1 MESWE
6 CIEKVTGYIEEN
18 LNQGIRIETLAEIA
32 NLSPFYFQKLFKRL
46 VNKTPMEYVKLRRLA
61 RIAEEL
67 KENSTDNLL
76 TICLKYG
83 FETHETFSRSFKEAY
98 KITPSEYRANPVVL
112 HHVIQPDIKLQ
123 YTVLDEDIP
132 VVTNGIVLEITRFT
146 LESPKYF
153 AGLTIDAKMEAP
165 EVDPLSEVWNK
176 LHEMMPNMKNL
187 IPEGYEI
194 GISTNM
200 GNKNQFTY
208 YAGVE
213 TTEPAVIEGMDNC
226 TIDSGKYIV
235 CKFEAEDF
243 NTLVTDTIYKV
254 YNYMH
259 MWITKKEI
267 SVIPKAMEL
276 YDMTK
281 PERNSMELWIPIEE

>member
-18 LNQGIRIETLAEIA
+18 LSQEIRIDTLAEIA

-46 VNKTPMEYVKLRRLA
+46 VNKTAMEYVKLRRLA

-67 KENSTDNLL
+67 TENTVDNLL

-98 KITPSEYRANPVVL
+98 GITPSDYRSNPVVL
-112 HHVIQPDIKLQ
+112 HHVIKPDIKLQ
-123 YTVLDEDIP
+123 YRVLDEDMP
-132 VVTNGIVLEITRFT
+132 VVTNGILLEITRCTLQAPRYFT
-146 LESPKYF
+146 GF
-153 AGLTIDAKMEAP
+153 TVDVKMEAP
-165 EVDPLSEVWNK
+165 EVDPLSEIWNR
-176 LHEMMPNMKNL
+176 LHDVKTS
-187 IPEGYEI
+187 IKTQKTDGYEI

-200 GNKNQFTY
+200 GNGNEFTY
-208 YAGVE
+208 YAGAE
-213 TTEPAVIEGMDNC
+213 TTEPTVIEGMDNC
-226 TIDSGKYIV
+226 NIDSGKYIV

-267 SVIPKAMEL
+267 SVIPKAMEM
-276 YDMTK
+276 YDVTI
-281 PERNSMELWIPIEE
+281 PERNVMELWIPVA